1 MGIAQNVQSLDKA
14 QTARNQAIAMTQEK
28 AKRGGSRRLATERPG
43 MFVKNG
49 KLLLAR
55 NNSLA
60 PNSQI

>member
-1 MGIAQNVQSLDKA
+1 
-14 QTARNQAIAMTQEK
+14 MTQNKEK
-28 AKRGGSRRLATERPG
+28 RGSRRLATERPG

-60 PNSQI
+60 PASSVVPNKAVNF

>member
-1 MGIAQNVQSLDKA
+1 
-14 QTARNQAIAMTQEK
+14 MTQNKEK
-28 AKRGGSRRLATERPG
+28 KGSRRLATERPG

-60 PNSQI
+60 PASQVTQSKVANF